1 MESKWTSLQM
11 DWGWALVV
19 LLSLSAECG
28 LHAVHM
34 WAVTLPTSRED
45 RMTCCGQ
52 GLAHRKEGA
61 TPTAWGGHICR
72 GFPKK
77 VACERW
83 LGIRL
88 VGKGTELPRGGP
100 IVCQELLVRGGMPRP
115 RPERSLVFLD
125 RGHCESRDRTEDADA
140 EVSRDGLSQTL
151 SQGFEVGHLLPLP
164 HILLI
169 RLLLPFSQAQPSW
182 PWSHEHKK
190 CWAH

>member
-1 MESKWTSLQM
+1 M
-11 DWGWALVV
+11 
-19 LLSLSAECG
+19 
-28 LHAVHM
+28 
-34 WAVTLPTSRED
+34 
-45 RMTCCGQ
+45 
-52 GLAHRKEGA
+52 
-61 TPTAWGGHICR
+61 
-72 GFPKK
+72 
-77 VACERW
+77 
-83 LGIRL
+83 
-88 VGKGTELPRGGP
+88 
-100 IVCQELLVRGGMPRP
+100 
-115 RPERSLVFLD
+115 FLD